1 MISLTK
7 NLQILVKSLLFF
19 LVFSLVWFTSSFA
32 YAFTTPGTSTPLTEE
47 NSVVAKERVQRIGA
61 VEECRKYLKNGDNK
75 TTAKLDKPLDK
86 MGNNKLVGAL
96 KSSNNPQPTQAE
108 VDFKRCLEEQ
118 GVAPEI

>member
-61 VEECRKYLKNGDNK
+61 VEECRKYLKNGNN

-86 MGNNKLVGAL
+86 MGNTKVVGAL
-96 KSSNNPQPTQAE
+96 KSSNNPQTTQAE